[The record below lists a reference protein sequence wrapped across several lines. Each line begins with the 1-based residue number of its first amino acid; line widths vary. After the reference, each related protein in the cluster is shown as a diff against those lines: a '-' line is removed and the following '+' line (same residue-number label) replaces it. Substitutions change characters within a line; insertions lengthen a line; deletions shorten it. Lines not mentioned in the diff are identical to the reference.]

1 MKLLNDCDSRYPT
14 REEEE
19 TILAYA
25 ASVPQRLQ
33 TAALIEKHEE
43 ELVGASIEGM
53 RRRYARFHSL
63 HDRGW
68 EKSHR
73 DMQLC
78 LRYAVQ
84 GMLVEDV
91 EMPRDKL
98 FAWLCT
104 IVKGMGMTPQ
114 FSRDCYE
121 MLYDNA
127 RKKLPEENFAL
138 VEPYLKRL
146 TADMSDFPEPS
157 RPAVN

>member
-1 MKLLNDCDSRYPT
+1 MKILNQCDSRYPT

-19 TILAYA
+19 TVLAYA
-25 ASVPQRLQ
+25 ESVPRRLQ
-33 TAALIEKHEE
+33 AARQVEQHEE
-43 ELVGASIEGM
+43 EMVRESIDGM
-53 RRRYARFHSL
+53 KRRYARFHSL

-68 EKSHR
+68 EKSFR

-84 GMLVEDV
+84 GMLVEDEV
-91 EMPRDKL
+91 MPRDKL

-121 MLYDNA
+121 MLHDSA
-127 RKKLPEENFAL
+127 RKKLPAESFAL
-138 VEPYLKRL
+138 LEPYLKRL
-146 TADMSDFPEPS
+146 TADMSNFPEPS